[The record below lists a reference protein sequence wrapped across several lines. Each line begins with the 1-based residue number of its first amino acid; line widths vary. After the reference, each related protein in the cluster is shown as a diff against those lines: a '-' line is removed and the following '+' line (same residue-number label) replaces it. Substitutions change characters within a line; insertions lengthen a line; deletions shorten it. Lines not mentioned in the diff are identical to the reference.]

1 MKNIVFIFAA
11 VFINTQV
18 WSDSW
23 FDVAD
28 EIVRKI
34 DKAEQHYSVDNIKQ
48 AKFEI
53 VDAYWSIY
61 DQQKMKSAVQ
71 INISSKH
78 AWKYRQ
84 LFNATRK
91 LIDKKQS
98 IKEDSIKVKVA
109 CERLLDEFDLPFEQ
123 YELLRLEVLET
134 ITQLYS
140 INNPQVRD
148 KLQRIDEFFKLID
161 ENKNNNLINFANN
174 NTSFLFVMFVVLIL
188 VGILYY
194 VKRDNKQKK
203 LRDFHP
209 KRFKLR

>member
-1 MKNIVFIFAA
+1 MNKKNIQLEDELSKQNSIVNKSNFLKL
-11 VFINTQV
+11 
-18 WSDSW
+18 SD
-23 FDVAD
+23 DQKNRMEYLIKGNLKYETDLIRIAD
-28 EIVRKI
+28 GV
-34 DKAEQHYSVDNIKQ
+34 S
-48 AKFEI
+48 
-53 VDAYWSIY
+53 
-61 DQQKMKSAVQ
+61 
-71 INISSKH
+71 
-78 AWKYRQ
+78 
-84 LFNATRK
+84 
-91 LIDKKQS
+91 
-98 IKEDSIKVKVA
+98 
-109 CERLLDEFDLPFEQ
+109 ERLLDEFDLPFEQ

>member
-1 MKNIVFIFAA
+1 M
-11 VFINTQV
+11 
-18 WSDSW
+18 
-23 FDVAD
+23 
-28 EIVRKI
+28 
-34 DKAEQHYSVDNIKQ
+34 
-48 AKFEI
+48 
-53 VDAYWSIY
+53 
-61 DQQKMKSAVQ
+61 
-71 INISSKH
+71 
-78 AWKYRQ
+78 
-84 LFNATRK
+84 
-91 LIDKKQS
+91 
-98 IKEDSIKVKVA
+98 
-109 CERLLDEFDLPFEQ
+109 PFEQ